1 MSPKMSPKIK
11 HFYEFCNFRL
21 DTAEK
26 ILLHEN
32 KPVPL
37 TPKVFDTLNILIENA
52 GRLLEKDEMMNK
64 IWHDHFVEESNLT
77 FNIKMLRKALGDSA
91 TKPQFIE
98 TVPRRGYRFIAK
110 VKKIAA
116 EIEIK
121 HIIETP
127 DSEAEENHPVKQKSQ
142 VLRIAFVSFALLLL
156 VVVAFGAWFIK
167 GFNSDLSAPVLSAPF
182 AAEKLSNNGR
192 VGIAVITPDGKNV
205 LYRNSGGDGK
215 QSIWLRQLDSAN
227 NIEII
232 PPSDN
237 TYFSLTTSP
246 DGNFLYFTRRPRTE
260 DRQSDIYRVSMF
272 GGVPVKIISETQ
284 GWMSVSP
291 DGEKISFVRC
301 AYRDEEFCSLLIAD
315 TADGANEKTLVS
327 RPRPFRISDNQ
338 FSPDGKSIAFAVGQ
352 SENGANEFIL
362 SEIDLLTGTEH
373 QITGQKF
380 FNIKSLAWLPGQ
392 DGLLF
397 TASQSNDRTFR
408 IWQFSNV
415 NGDAQPITQDS
426 ETYASISLDKA
437 AAKVVSIQVV
447 RDFRLTVYQ
456 NDNPA
461 NPQVLADATAFS
473 FAPDGKIYFSSVFT
487 GSNEDIWSV
496 GADGKG
502 QRQLTNDAADDSTPV
517 VAPDGDSIFFASNRS
532 GEFHIWKIDTDGTN
546 PKQVTQNKGGI
557 PLSVSPD
564 GKWIYYRSTIDKTL
578 WRTTFDGSVEELVL
592 DKRKQ
597 NFALSPDGL
606 QIAYFEKTDET
617 RFINIISLADKR
629 IVKTIRLAEPEF
641 RPIILKWSPD
651 GKSLAYIVADKA
663 FSHHILWFHFLDQ
676 ELPQRIADLGDE
688 EVSHFSLS
696 PDGKTFAVIKGVW
709 KQDAVL
715 LKGLK

>member
-1 MSPKMSPKIK
+1 MSPKIK
-11 HFYEFCNFRL
+11 HFYEFRDFRL

-37 TPKVFDTLNILIENA
+37 TPKVFDTLNFLIENA

-116 EIEIK
+116 EIEITD
-121 HIIETP
+121 IIEKS
-127 DSEAEENHPVKQKSQ
+127 DSEIEENHPVEQKSQ
-142 VLRIAFVSFALLLL
+142 ILRIAFVSFALLLL
-156 VVVAFGAWFIK
+156 VVVAFGAWYIK

-182 AAEKLSNNGR
+182 AAEKLSNNGK

-205 LYRNSGGDGK
+205 IYRNSGGDGK

-272 GGVPVKIISETQ
+272 GGIPVKIISETQ

-291 DGEKISFVRC
+291 DGAKISFVRC

-315 TADGANEKTLVS
+315 AADGANERKLVS

-338 FSPDGKSIAFAVGQ
+338 ISPDGKSIAFAVGQ

-397 TASQSNDRTFR
+397 AASQSNDRTFR

-415 NGDAQPITQDS
+415 NGDAHPITQDS

-437 AAKVVSIQVV
+437 AAKIVSTQVI

-456 NDNPA
+456 TENPSS
-461 NPQVLADATAFS
+461 PQILTDATDFS
-473 FAPDGKIYFSSVFT
+473 FAPNGKIYFSSILT
-487 GSNEDIWSV
+487 GDNEDIWSV

-532 GEFHIWKIDTDGTN
+532 GEFHVWQMNTDGSNQRQIT
-546 PKQVTQNKGGI
+546 KNKGGF
-557 PLSVSPD
+557 PLAVSPD
-564 GKWIYYRSTIDKTL
+564 GKWLYFHSTIDKTI
-578 WRTTFDGSVEELVL
+578 WRTTLDGSIEELFL
-592 DKRKQ
+592 DKRKH
-597 NFALSPDGL
+597 NFAFSPDGS
-606 QIAYFEKTDET
+606 QIAHFDNDGET
-617 RFINIISLADKR
+617 KVISIVSVADKQ
-629 IVKTIRLAEPEF
+629 IIKTIRLAEPKF
-641 RPIILKWSPD
+641 RPIKLKWSPD
-651 GKSLAYIVADKA
+651 GKKLGYILANKSMTDYT
-663 FSHHILWFHFLDQ
+663 LWFQTLDSSTP
-676 ELPQRIADLGDE
+676 EKICGLGDE
-688 EVSHFSLS
+688 EISRFAFA
-696 PDGKTFAVIKGVW
+696 PDGKTFAIIKGVW
-709 KQDAVL
+709 KHDAVL